1 MAGDNDTF
9 KEQGSSQAGGIAPE
23 DPNSGARKNQQSET
37 IPLSGTV
44 GSMSPEY
51 PKHRDALII
60 CASII
65 ILIVLV
71 AGGYFLVKDKSISF
85 PKIAQEPVQFVRNL
99 LKGGET
105 YGICSNFIRTH
116 KGLFKELGGDLEWSL
131 VKQEIRVVN
140 KDKKA
145 KICLFS
151 PKKIWGHLA
160 DHFGV
165 HGSGEGKIQT
175 DLSWEKI
182 QKKRCLESKWLK
194 AQVLRLKA

>member
-23 DPNSGARKNQQSET
+23 DPNSGAQKNQESET

-71 AGGYFLVKDKSISF
+71 VVGYFLVKDKTISF

-145 KICLFS
+145 RILLKMQGNKSTRFVYFLL
-151 PKKIWGHLA
+151 KKYGDTWRITSVA
-160 DHFGV
+160 MEV
-165 HGSGEGKIQT
+165 EKGKYKR
-175 DLSWEKI
+175 LYPG
-182 QKKRCLESKWLK
+182 KKSKRSD
-194 AQVLRLKA
+194 V